1 MNIDAVK
8 EFFAESRDEA
18 ISMAATHYGVGRAEL
33 EVRELPAAAG
43 ISGLGDRSCFLIW
56 IAGQEHAEPRRE
68 AREGGGD
75 RGGDGRRRD
84 RARGDRG
91 ERGGRGGRG
100 RGDRDRG
107 RGGDRDRG
115 RDRGGDRGG
124 RRAEGP
130 GDRRGD
136 RPEGVDE
143 VRLETLAREAAE
155 RVRRS
160 GEPEILESMT
170 AKERWVVHNFLK
182 DIEGVT
188 SASEGEGASKRVKIL
203 PE

>member
-1 MNIDAVK
+1 MNIDGVK
-8 EFFAESRDEA
+8 EFFAGSRDEA
-18 ISMAATHYGVGRAEL
+18 LSMAATHYGVGGAEL
-33 EVRELPAAAG
+33 EVRELPADLG

-56 IAGQEHAEPRRE
+56 VAGAEQGAPRRDSRDAGRAE
-68 AREGGGD
+68 GGD
-75 RGGDGRRRD
+75 RGGDARNRD
-84 RARGDRG
+84 RDR
-91 ERGGRGGRG
+91 GRGGRV

-107 RGGDRDRG
+107 RSGDRG
-115 RDRGGDRGG
+115 RERGGDRGG
-124 RRAEGP
+124 ERPADRPAE
-130 GDRRGD
+130 RRGD

-143 VRLETLAREAAE
+143 VRLEAVAREAAE

-203 PE
+203 PD